1 MEVTNCVIAVNQ
13 DLEDGRMEEKATT
26 LSKDNFDDLFF
37 ACTAIF
43 ARKWQ
48 LSIIVCLSSSPKCFG
63 EILSYHQGLSKKVLS
78 TNLHKLESKGVIA
91 RKVFEDGNIN
101 RVSYSLTDAGNEL
114 IPILE
119 QLLVWGNKYAPYSKD
134 DKSKYDKE
142 KFAEDKTENR

>member
-1 MEVTNCVIAVNQ
+1 MRNNSTS
-13 DLEDGRMEEKATT
+13 

-48 LSIIVCLSSSPKCFG
+48 LSIIVCLSEGPKCFG
-63 EILSYHQGLSKKVLS
+63 EILGYHQGLSKKVLS

-101 RVSYSLTDAGNEL
+101 RVSYSLTAAGNEL

-119 QLLVWGNKYAPYSKD
+119 QLLAWGNKYAPYSKD

-142 KFAEDKTENR
+142 QFADVKE